1 MKHPFGDRHLPLF
14 PLNSVIF
21 IDGVLRLQIFEQ
33 RYLNLVKTC
42 MQNQHGFITALISN
56 GKEVDDTP
64 ETYAIGTYVEIID
77 WNTLDNNLL
86 GITIQGRQR
95 VHINKTHVHNDNLIS
110 AEFNYLDNLEAQ
122 DTDVI
127 DEDLLSLLQTLQ
139 KHPFIA
145 AKYPDINDTSVLDV
159 AYKLCEL
166 LPISNNEKQKLLE
179 AEQTCVLLN
188 QLKTIVAK
196 LEKLSPD
203 DDLF

>member
-1 MKHPFGDRHLPLF
+1 M
-14 PLNSVIF
+14 
-21 IDGVLRLQIFEQ
+21 
-33 RYLNLVKTC
+33 NLVKIC

-95 VHINKTHVHNDNLIS
+95 VHINKTHVHDDNLIS
-110 AEFNYLDNLEAQ
+110 AEFNYLDNLETQ

-127 DEDLLSLLQTLQ
+127 DEDLLSLLQALK
-139 KHPFIA
+139 KHPFVA
-145 AKYPDINDTSVLDV
+145 AKYPDINETSVIDV

-166 LPISNNEKQKLLE
+166 LPVSNNEKQKLLE